1 MLDQTRDYTSYVS
14 LTNCITACNPQY
26 IRLYSYCSSLSNQE
40 YAQPLHFN
48 KASFHRFIS
57 FTVRIEDRNNYLT
70 LRLDYIMSSAF
81 FDNLNP
87 FNWTSKKKG
96 TGNDEPFIDAL
107 KLYPDLWRDL
117 FLESNIICCPISG
130 SLRDDVTKD
139 QLLSHILVHQRIG
152 GEYKTS
158 RGQHVSLSGS
168 ELICGAGFVEPREVK
183 VISIS
188 EITDSNG
195 KTATMFRISR
205 PLVGGVS
212 APEDSDEINLQATFR
227 YLTVLRSFPE
237 AESCFIVLDDYI
249 REINFVGSKSLDGFS
264 RIQPSLAAS
273 LQLQWQHAT
282 EKLCKCSALVS
293 TLGNGGDTKRL
304 IGQIIES
311 YLIHSVSQTV
321 YPWMCTHRAEED
333 NETYSYMETLRYH
346 TQSDLGISSELQ
358 CCQIE
363 AIKELRTLCTANTP
377 VDKLL
382 VLKRTVRHIRLRID
396 RNVQRKFPFD
406 DVELA
411 TDDIVLLIVWCL
423 LQLSSTPY
431 QSQQEAFGGKTGAYN
446 CFLSDLVYAATYH
459 FNTSSKSELGFT
471 LCHFQ
476 VAADWFTSRSRAFT
490 LRKRMKL
497 SAQEDRSVIPSYLPL
512 AHSLE
517 GDRDSEGERESEG
530 GEDLPQAVSTG
541 TGSSNGRGSAHSSSV
556 SYQAAIS
563 TSAVAVGSSAS
574 VSMSGNCKV
583 SPKECDAAQRL
594 GLEYFQ
600 GVCVVAAERNLEW
613 IRRVSRQHRTLS
625 SRSPATSSDT
635 ADNGHHPDTV
645 SPTVSLQGDRA
656 DTSAASVSK
665 HSTHRLIQ
673 IVGLHPGC
681 VCQHRE
687 TASIIS
693 ERTNKPG
700 GVAVMAGARD
710 AFAAVNEDGRVYT
723 WGMPECGR
731 LGRGKDSCQVKS

>member
-1 MLDQTRDYTSYVS
+1 
-14 LTNCITACNPQY
+14 
-26 IRLYSYCSSLSNQE
+26 
-40 YAQPLHFN
+40 
-48 KASFHRFIS
+48 
-57 FTVRIEDRNNYLT
+57 
-70 LRLDYIMSSAF
+70 MSSAF

-87 FNWTSKKKG
+87 FNWASKKKG
-96 TGNDEPFIDAL
+96 NSNEEPFIDAL
-107 KLYPDLWRDL
+107 KLYPELWRDL
-117 FLESNIICCPISG
+117 FLESNIICCPVSG
-130 SLRDDVTKD
+130 SLRDDITKD

-168 ELICGAGFVEPREVK
+168 ELICGAGFAEPREVK

-195 KTATMFRISR
+195 KMATMFRISR
-205 PLVGGVS
+205 PLVGGVV
-212 APEDSDEINLQATFR
+212 APEDSDEINVQATFR

-293 TLGNGGDTKRL
+293 TLGNGSDTKRL

-333 NETYSYMETLRYH
+333 NQTYAYIETLRYH

-358 CCQIE
+358 CCQNE

-382 VLKRTVRHIRLRID
+382 VLKRAVRHIRLRID
-396 RNVQRKFPFD
+396 RNVQRKFPLD

-411 TDDIVLLIVWCL
+411 TDDVVLLIVWCL
-423 LQLSSTPY
+423 LQLSLTPN
-431 QSQQEAFGGKTGAYN
+431 QSQQGAFGAKMGASN
-446 CFLSDLVYAATYH
+446 FFLSDLVFAATYH

-476 VAADWFTSRSRAFT
+476 VAADWFTSRSRAFA
-490 LRKRMKL
+490 LRKRMMP

-517 GDRDSEGERESEG
+517 RNGEGEE
-530 GEDLPQAVSTG
+530 EDLPQAIPKG
-541 TGSSNGRGSAHSSSV
+541 TQNSNKRGSAHRSTASDQVAV
-556 SYQAAIS
+556 SA
-563 TSAVAVGSSAS
+563 SAVAVGMSGSG
-574 VSMSGNCKV
+574 SGNCHS
-583 SPKECDAAQRL
+583 SPKASEVTQRL

-600 GVCVVAAERNLEW
+600 GGCVVAAEMNLEW
-613 IRRVSRQHRTLS
+613 IRRVNRQHRILS
-625 SRSPATSSDT
+625 SRLVASSSDT
-635 ADNGHHPDTV
+635 SDHGNHAGTV
-645 SPTVSLQGDRA
+645 SPTDDR
-656 DTSAASVSK
+656 DTSPRKGPKGAGTDPNT
-665 HSTHRLIQ
+665 STHITPTAPRSTGSIIRIL
-673 IVGLHPGC
+673 GLSPGGA
-681 VCQHRE
+681 CQHRE
-687 TASIIS
+687 SATIVS
-693 ERTNKPG
+693 ERTNRPG
-700 GVAVMAGARD
+700 GVCMVQGARD
-710 AFAAVNEDGRVYT
+710 AFAAVNVDGRVFT
-723 WGMPECGR
+723 WGMPDCGR
-731 LGRGKDSCQVKS
+731 LGRGKGSDSGSDRCSGRCSGRGNDRSSGRCSDRCSEDRKSVV

>member
-1 MLDQTRDYTSYVS
+1 
-14 LTNCITACNPQY
+14 
-26 IRLYSYCSSLSNQE
+26 
-40 YAQPLHFN
+40 
-48 KASFHRFIS
+48 
-57 FTVRIEDRNNYLT
+57 
-70 LRLDYIMSSAF
+70 MSSAF

-96 TGNDEPFIDAL
+96 TSNEEPFIDAL
-107 KLYPDLWRDL
+107 KLYPELWRDL
-117 FLESNIICCPISG
+117 FLESNIICCPVSG
-130 SLRDDVTKD
+130 SLRDDITKD

-168 ELICGAGFVEPREVK
+168 ELICGAGFAEPREVK

-205 PLVGGVS
+205 PLVGGVV
-212 APEDSDEINLQATFR
+212 APEDSDEITLQATFR

-293 TLGNGGDTKRL
+293 TLGNGSDTKRL

-311 YLIHSVSQTV
+311 YLIHSVSHTV

-333 NETYSYMETLRYH
+333 NQTYTYIETLRYH

-358 CCQIE
+358 CCQNE
-363 AIKELRTLCTANTP
+363 ATKELRTLCTANTP

-396 RNVQRKFPFD
+396 RNVQRKFPYD

-423 LQLSSTPY
+423 LQLSLTPN
-431 QSQQEAFGGKTGAYN
+431 QSQQGAFGVKTGANN
-446 CFLSDLVYAATYH
+446 CFLSDLVFAATYH

-476 VAADWFTSRSRAFT
+476 VAADWFTSRSRAFA
-490 LRKRMKL
+490 LRKRMKQ

-517 GDRDSEGERESEG
+517 GDEEGEE
-530 GEDLPQAVSTG
+530 GEDLPRAIPRG
-541 TGSSNGRGSAHSSSV
+541 RESSDRRGSAHSSTASQV
-556 SYQAAIS
+556 AVTA
-563 TSAVAVGSSAS
+563 SAVAVGSSGS
-574 VSMSGNCKV
+574 GSGSGSGNCKV
-583 SPKECDAAQRL
+583 PSRESDETQRL

-600 GVCVVAAERNLEW
+600 GGCVVAAEMSLEW
-613 IRRVSRQHRTLS
+613 IRRVNRQHRTLT
-625 SRSPATSSDT
+625 SRLAATSSDT
-635 ADNGHHPDTV
+635 TGNGNRSDSF
-645 SPTVSLQGDRA
+645 SPTDVRKGLKGGALIETDPNINITPVSSHPKGC
-656 DTSAASVSK
+656 
-665 HSTHRLIQ
+665 LIQ
-673 IVGLHPGC
+673 ILGLSPWGA
-681 VCQHRE
+681 CQHRE
-687 TASIIS
+687 TATIVS

-700 GVAVMAGARD
+700 GVSMVAGARD
-710 AFAAVNEDGRVYT
+710 AFAAVNVDGRVFT
-723 WGMPECGR
+723 WGMPDCGR
-731 LGRGKDSCQVKS
+731 LGRGNALLEASRAAVFECSAVLDGSSV

>member
-1 MLDQTRDYTSYVS
+1 
-14 LTNCITACNPQY
+14 
-26 IRLYSYCSSLSNQE
+26 
-40 YAQPLHFN
+40 
-48 KASFHRFIS
+48 
-57 FTVRIEDRNNYLT
+57 
-70 LRLDYIMSSAF
+70 MSSAF

-96 TGNDEPFIDAL
+96 TSNEEPFIDAL
-107 KLYPDLWRDL
+107 KLYPELWRDL
-117 FLESNIICCPISG
+117 FLESNIICCPVSG
-130 SLRDDVTKD
+130 SLRDDITKD

-158 RGQHVSLSGS
+158 RGQHVSLSGG

-188 EITDSNG
+188 DITDSNG

-205 PLVGGVS
+205 PLVGGVV

-293 TLGNGGDTKRL
+293 TLGNGSDTKRL

-333 NETYSYMETLRYH
+333 NQTYNYIETLRYH

-358 CCQIE
+358 CCQNE

-396 RNVQRKFPFD
+396 RNVQRKFPDD

-423 LQLSSTPY
+423 LQLTLTPN
-431 QSQQEAFGGKTGAYN
+431 QSQQGTFGAKTGANN
-446 CFLSDLVYAATYH
+446 CFLSDLAFAATYH

-476 VAADWFTSRSRAFT
+476 VAADWFTSRSKAFS
-490 LRKRMKL
+490 LRKRMKP

-517 GDRDSEGERESEG
+517 GDEEEEEGDDLPRAIPRGRESSG
-530 GEDLPQAVSTG
+530 K
-541 TGSSNGRGSAHSSSV
+541 RGSAHSSTASQVAV
-556 SYQAAIS
+556 SA
-563 TSAVAVGSSAS
+563 SAVAVVSSGS
-574 VSMSGNCKV
+574 VSGNCKAP
-583 SPKECDAAQRL
+583 SKESIETQRL

-600 GVCVVAAERNLEW
+600 GGCVVAAEMNLEW
-613 IRRVSRQHRTLS
+613 IRRVNRQHRTLT
-625 SRSPATSSDT
+625 SRPAATSSDA
-635 ADNGHHPDTV
+635 ADDGSHSDTV
-645 SPTVSLQGDRA
+645 SSADVRDPSARKGMKGGSLSGTNPNISTTRISSHPTGGLIRLLGLSPWGACQYR
-656 DTSAASVSK
+656 DTA
-665 HSTHRLIQ
+665 T
-673 IVGLHPGC
+673 IV
-681 VCQHRE
+681 
-687 TASIIS
+687 S

-700 GVAVMAGARD
+700 GVSMVAGARD
-710 AFAAVNEDGRVYT
+710 AFAAVNVDGRVFT
-723 WGMPECGR
+723 WGMPDCGR
-731 LGRGKDSCQVKS
+731 LGRGNVVIEGARIALFEYSAALDGGSVRLSSVHH